1 MDKYITSQITAI
13 LETQNHLN
21 EQKGTRT
28 SADNFTTRGTKIR
41 NHRATTT
48 YSRRHEQDSYRKT
61 LIMQTLISLEQLRES
76 LVNVKYPL
84 YIWPSG
90 HPLILSKLRQIE
102 LDFSSN
108 EYLERLYSFVNGI
121 NRQHRTWN
129 SDQIV
134 RPEPMVLAGFSYD
147 GEDDK
152 VVCKSCGAISDV
164 NDWSD
169 DDEDYAF
176 TMHRRT
182 GSSHCEFL
190 RKFD

>member
-1 MDKYITSQITAI
+1 MNTSSLYHAYN
-13 LETQNHLN
+13 L
-21 EQKGTRT
+21 
-28 SADNFTTRGTKIR
+28 
-41 NHRATTT
+41 
-48 YSRRHEQDSYRKT
+48 YRKNV
-61 LIMQTLISLEQLRES
+61 LERLLLSLEQLREALDS
-76 LVNVKYPL
+76 LRSPH

-90 HPLILSKLRQIE
+90 RPLILSKGRQIE
-102 LDFSSN
+102 PDFSTN
-108 EYLERLYSFVNGI
+108 EHMERLYSFVNGT
-121 NRQHRTWN
+121 NRWHRTWN

-134 RPEPMVLAGFSYD
+134 RPEPMVSAGFSYD

-176 TMHRRT
+176 TMHRRM

-190 RKFD
+190 RKFDPLRSKM